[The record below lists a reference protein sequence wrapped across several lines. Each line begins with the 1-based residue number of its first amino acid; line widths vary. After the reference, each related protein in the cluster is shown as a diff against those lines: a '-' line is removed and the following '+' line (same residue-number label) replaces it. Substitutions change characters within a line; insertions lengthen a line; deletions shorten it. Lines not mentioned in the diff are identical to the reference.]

1 MAGLPRAGHFLVGFA
16 FGRLA
21 SSPSLT
27 NKQGVFLCRRAR
39 LALRLWSRRGV
50 FVPICA
56 GWPWRQSSLPQ
67 REHVARSQKTLF
79 IGSRMKHPIVRYI
92 LVGLLAIFLLVA
104 AVVIFVATFDWNLAR
119 PVIHREVSALSGR
132 DFVSAGDVHL
142 SNPAWSSAGPQ
153 MFVARQVDIALH
165 PLALLRK
172 TVVLTDVVLDAPA
185 IALERRADGSNT
197 WTFKQANSSGP
208 AAWSFEVQR
217 LAFASGTIRY
227 IDGVIDLDLQAK
239 VSSVA
244 DKVDAVQAREAA
256 AGSAGGEQKFGL
268 QFELGG
274 SYRKAK
280 VSGSGKAGAVMTLE
294 QDHTVYPLQVNARL
308 GANKVGVDGTLTDP
322 RALSGIDLQLT
333 LGGSSMAN
341 LYPLTGVLL
350 PETPPYA
357 TRGRL
362 IGKRDGEVWNWTYQN
377 FTGTVG
383 SSDVAGT
390 VQYLPR
396 RPRPLLRGEVT
407 SQQLRLQDLGP
418 AVGADS
424 NAQKQARGK
433 APVQPDDKAL
443 PVEQFNTA
451 KWGALD
457 ADVTF
462 KGKKL
467 VRSSNIPLQDVVAE
481 LHMKDKVLSLTP
493 LNFGL
498 AGGSVTSNISLDG
511 RGQLI
516 HAQVKLAAR
525 KLKVRELF
533 PALQS
538 MRASFGEVN
547 ADAALTGHG
556 NSISAML
563 GSSNGEAGATVSEG
577 SVSKFILE
585 AAGLNVANAVFVK
598 VFGDKQVHLN
608 CMASDFEVKDGRA
621 GIRQF
626 VVDTDDARVDVTG
639 DVDLAKELLNL
650 DVRPKT
656 KGVRVFSLR
665 TPLYARGSFKHPDVG
680 PYKGP
685 LALKAGAAVALA
697 VASPLAALLPLVNI
711 GNVKDADCAG
721 ALAKVAQLR
730 AAPKSEPTAA
740 PAKPVTSG
748 EMKKTE
754 QEKK

>member
-1 MAGLPRAGHFLVGFA
+1 MR
-16 FGRLA
+16 
-21 SSPSLT
+21 
-27 NKQGVFLCRRAR
+27 
-39 LALRLWSRRGV
+39 
-50 FVPICA
+50 
-56 GWPWRQSSLPQ
+56 
-67 REHVARSQKTLF
+67 
-79 IGSRMKHPIVRYI
+79 HPIARYI
-92 LVGLLAIFLLVA
+92 LTGLLAIFLIVA
-104 AVVIFVATFDWNLAR
+104 AFFLFVAVFDWNLAR
-119 PVIHREVSALSGR
+119 PFINREVSALTGR
-132 DFVSAGDVHL
+132 DFAIQGDLKVRFRQGLHTEHGWRRYVPRPLISAGDVHL

-153 MFVARQVDIALH
+153 MFVARRVDIALH
-165 PLALLRK
+165 PLDLLRK
-172 TVVLTDVVLDAPA
+172 SVVLTDVVLEAPA

-197 WTFKQANSSGP
+197 WTFSKSPSAPST
-208 AAWSFEVQR
+208 WSVDVQR
-217 LAFASGTIRY
+217 LAFSSGTIRY
-227 IDGVIDLDLQAK
+227 VDGVIALDLQAK
-239 VSSVA
+239 MSSIA
-244 DKVDAVQAREAA
+244 DKVDATQVQQAA
-256 AGSAGGEQKFGL
+256 VAVASPQAEVQKFGL

-274 SYRKAK
+274 TYRKAK

-294 QDHTVYPLQVNARL
+294 QDHTVYPVQVNAQL
-308 GANKVGVDGTLTDP
+308 GENKIGVDGTLTDP
-322 RALSGIDLQLT
+322 RSLSGIDLQLT
-333 LGGSSMAN
+333 LGGPSMAN

-362 IGKRDGEVWNWTYQN
+362 IGKKNGKTNGDVWDWTYQN

-383 SSDVAGT
+383 GSDLAGT

-396 RPRPLLRGEVT
+396 SPRPLLRGEVT

-433 APVQPDDKAL
+433 AAVQPEDKAL
-443 PVEQFNTA
+443 PVEQFNTG

-467 VRSSNIPLQDVVAE
+467 IRSENIPLHDIVAE

-493 LNFGL
+493 LNFGM
-498 AGGSVTSNISLDG
+498 AGGNVTSNISLDG
-511 RGQLI
+511 REKLI
-516 HAQVKLAAR
+516 NAQVKLAAR
-525 KLKVRELF
+525 QLKVRELF
-533 PALQS
+533 PGLQAMS
-538 MRASFGEVN
+538 SSFGEVN

-563 GSSNGEAGATVSEG
+563 GTANGELGAVVSEG

-608 CMASDFEVKDGRA
+608 CLASDFEVKDGRA

-626 VVDTDDARVDVTG
+626 LVDTDDARVDITG
-639 DVDLAKELLNL
+639 DIDLAKELLNL

-656 KGVRVFSLR
+656 KGVRIFSLR
-665 TPLYARGSFKHPDVG
+665 TPLYAKGSFKHPDVG

-697 VASPLAALLPLVNI
+697 VASPLAAVLPLVNL

-721 ALAKVAQLR
+721 ALAKATQTR
-730 AAPKSEPTAA
+730 DHPKSSPTAA
-740 PAKPVTSG
+740 PAKPVTQG
-748 EMKKTE
+748 EVNKSE

>member
-1 MAGLPRAGHFLVGFA
+1 MR
-16 FGRLA
+16 
-21 SSPSLT
+21 
-27 NKQGVFLCRRAR
+27 
-39 LALRLWSRRGV
+39 
-50 FVPICA
+50 
-56 GWPWRQSSLPQ
+56 
-67 REHVARSQKTLF
+67 
-79 IGSRMKHPIVRYI
+79 HPIARYI
-92 LVGLLAIFLLVA
+92 LTGLLAILILAAALLL
-104 AVVIFVATFDWNLAR
+104 FVAVFDWNLAR
-119 PVIHREVSALSGR
+119 PFINREVSSLTGR
-132 DFVSAGDVHL
+132 DFAIQGDLKVRFRQGLRTEHGWRRYVPRPLISAGDVHL
-142 SNPAWSSAGPQ
+142 SNPSWSSAGPQ
-153 MFVARQVDIALH
+153 MFVAHRVDIALH
-165 PLALLRK
+165 PLDLLRK

-185 IALERRADGSNT
+185 VALERRADGSNS
-197 WTFKQANSSGP
+197 WTFRQDSSGP
-208 AAWSFEVQR
+208 SAWSVEVQR
-217 LAFASGTIRY
+217 LAFSGGTVRY
-227 IDGVIDLDLQAK
+227 VDGVIALDLQAK
-239 VSSVA
+239 ISSIA
-244 DKVDAVQAREAA
+244 DKVDDAQARQAAAAVKAEVQAAA
-256 AGSAGGEQKFGL
+256 PSGAVQKFGL

-274 SYRKAK
+274 TYRKAK

-294 QDHTVYPLQVNARL
+294 RDHTVYPIQVQAQL
-308 GANKVGVDGTLTDP
+308 GENEIGVEGTLTDP
-322 RALSGIDLQLT
+322 RSLSGIDLQLT

-362 IGKRDGEVWNWTYQN
+362 LGKKDGDIWNWTYQN

-383 SSDVAGT
+383 SSDLAGT

-396 RPRPLLRGEVT
+396 QPRPLLRGEVT

-433 APVQPDDKAL
+433 AAVQPDDKAL
-443 PVEQFNTA
+443 PVEQFNTE

-467 VRSSNIPLQDVVAE
+467 VRSENIPLHDIVAE
-481 LHMKDKVLSLTP
+481 IHMKDKVLSLTP
-493 LNFGL
+493 LNFGM
-498 AGGSVTSNISLDG
+498 AGGNVTSNISLDG
-511 RGQLI
+511 REKNI
-516 HAQVKLAAR
+516 SAQVKLAAR
-525 KLKVRELF
+525 RLQVRELF

-538 MRASFGEVN
+538 MSASFGEVN

-556 NSISAML
+556 NSVSAML
-563 GSSNGEAGATVSEG
+563 GSSNGELGAVVSEG

-585 AAGLNVANAVFVK
+585 AAGLNVANAVFAK

-626 VVDTDDARVDVTG
+626 LVDTDDARVDVTG
-639 DVDLAKELLNL
+639 DIDLARELLNL

-656 KGVRVFSLR
+656 KGVRIFSLR

-685 LALKAGAAVALA
+685 LALKAGAAAALA
-697 VASPLAALLPLVNI
+697 VASPLAALLPLVNM

-721 ALAKVAQLR
+721 ALAR
-730 AAPKSEPTAA
+730 ATQTRADPKSEPTAA
-740 PAKPVTSG
+740 PAKPVTQG
-748 EMKKTE
+748 EVQKSQ
-754 QEKK
+754 QEKKQE